1 MGRESFNKRLL
12 DAIVKG
18 VDKKSVPAK
27 VVRGEGMSESEIQQS
42 CLRWF
47 ALQYPVF
54 AREGMLFHIPNEGI
68 RLGGM
73 GAKMV
78 REGIVRGVAD
88 LCLCIPRGGYHAL
101 YIEMKRPGSYQRPEQ
116 KEWQKNCEKYGNLY
130 VVCRSLEEFRE
141 IVTKYLNGELV
152 RTKNESK

>member
-54 AREGMLFHIPNEGI
+54 AREGMPY
-68 RLGGM
+68 
-73 GAKMV
+73 
-78 REGIVRGVAD
+78 
-88 LCLCIPRGGYHAL
+88 P
-101 YIEMKRPGSYQRPEQ
+101 Q
-116 KEWQKNCEKYGNLY
+116 
-130 VVCRSLEEFRE
+130 
-141 IVTKYLNGELV
+141 
-152 RTKNESK
+152 